1 MLTHPCSSHL
11 TLVTRNYALT
21 PPSPQKT
28 KRSGPLLHERLREKP
43 AHRWCEVQELVKV
56 QGIKCL
62 AEEKNP
68 ALMNKL
74 ADCMSQV
81 AAQTWMNEQERWT
94 GLLQH
99 MQQFIAGDD
108 PHQLEVALVLF
119 SKLTEWLDQDDLL
132 QQQTGQMYNVLLR
145 CLQHSSRQVQLAAC
159 KASINFITVRLQ
171 HAMGGP
177 PAPLVP

>member
-1 MLTHPCSSHL
+1 MLPHNL
-11 TLVTRNYALT
+11 TGGLRLELT
-21 PPSPQKT
+21 PRYIHKSLCALAY
-28 KRSGPLLHERLREKP
+28 RSTGEHLSDLLRAVAKL
-43 AHRWCEVQELVKV
+43 QELVKV

-99 MQQFIAGDD
+99 MQQFISADD
-108 PHQLEVALVLF
+108 PHHLEVALVLF
-119 SKLTEWLDQDDLL
+119 CKLTEWLDQDDLL

-145 CLQHSSRQVQLAAC
+145 CLQNTSRQVQLAAC
-159 KASINFITVRLQ
+159 KASISFITVRLRARAETSTLCAQ
-171 HAMGGP
+171 
-177 PAPLVP
+177 